1 MKNDDY
7 KKDAQ
12 LVYYLV
18 TILSAILM
26 SIGILI
32 ENKRIKR
39 LDELKNT
46 RKELATI
53 YGERKVAALNKDGH
67 FLNLN

>member
-1 MKNDDY
+1 
-7 KKDAQ
+7 
-12 LVYYLV
+12 
-18 TILSAILM
+18 M
-26 SIGILI
+26 SIGVLI